1 MTKPSNLHLKIT
13 DPSGHSRSIRF
24 NQFPVALGTRLEDR
38 QALRDPK
45 LTENALCIEEREG
58 RFILKALQENLMIH
72 MGDLKFFSVE
82 IPERVPMRVG
92 ETELIFSNARIR
104 RNVVQFPAGE
114 QGWYTDS
121 DAGIELLHSLRHASE
136 TKLSIYLSGE
146 TGTGKEVL
154 AKLAHLWSE
163 RAACAFVP
171 INCGALALSLA
182 ESELFGHTKGA
193 FTGAVRDRPGA
204 LLQAHG
210 GTLFL
215 DEVGD
220 LPPEIQVKLLRFL
233 ENGEIRPVGSD
244 RVLHADVRVICA
256 THKPLVKLVEEGKF
270 RQDLYFR
277 LASIPIEIPSLRSRP
292 DDIDA
297 LATIFAREHRK
308 MLTPEAILRLRA
320 CPWAG
325 NVRELRHAIERACG
339 LAGPNEPML
348 HAKSFEFLELQAQS
362 AFELGQL
369 TLSGICSL
377 QDMERVMVLRAL
389 RISNGNRAAAAKILG
404 IARST
409 LFEMMK
415 RHRIVGPK
423 STDYWMEHLSE
434 LANAR

>member
-1 MTKPSNLHLKIT
+1 MTKPSNLYLKMT
-13 DPSGHSRSIRF
+13 DPSGHSRSVRF

-45 LTENALCIEEREG
+45 LTENALSIEERDG

-72 MGDLKFFSVE
+72 MGDLKFFAVE
-82 IPERVPMRVG
+82 IPDRVPMRVG
-92 ETELIFSNARIR
+92 DTELVFSSARIR
-104 RNVVQFPAGE
+104 REVIQFPPGE

-121 DAGIELLHSLRHASE
+121 DVGIELLHSVRHASE
-136 TKLSIYLSGE
+136 TRLSIYLSGE

-154 AKLAHLWSE
+154 ARLAHLWSE

-171 INCGALALSLA
+171 INCGALALSLV

-220 LPPEIQVKLLRFL
+220 LPSEIQVKLLRFL

-256 THKPLVKLVEEGKF
+256 THKPLIKLVEEGKF

-297 LATIFAREHRK
+297 LATIFAHEHRK
-308 MLTPEAILRLRA
+308 LLSPEAILRLRA
-320 CPWAG
+320 CHWAG

-339 LAGPNEPML
+339 LAGPNEQML
-348 HAKSFEFLELQAQS
+348 HAKNFEFLELQAQT

-377 QDMERVMVLRAL
+377 KDMERVMLLRAL
-389 RISNGNRAAAAKILG
+389 RISNGNRAVAAKMLG

-415 RHRIVGPK
+415 RHQIVGPK
-423 STDYWMEHLSE
+423 STDYWMEHWSE
-434 LANAR
+434 LTRLS